1 LVKTFTTKLFVVIL
15 FVSALSGAGKL
26 YARQTQQNQVP
37 NQQPNQYPASQ
48 GQQQYPTQQGQQFPN
63 RQQQYPNQQSPNQP
77 QQQPFNQQ
85 PRPGQLPVSNQPPV
99 APSGSATARAD
110 TGFKPGP
117 IKLREPTTKRERS
130 GLFFKDPPGLVR
142 TIEYDPLTN
151 RYILYERLGN
161 LNYRPPQYLTFSQYL
176 QLQQRSLRR
185 DYFQQLS
192 DNYAFESQQPGFIP
206 QIKVRSKTFEQI
218 FGNSNINIRPQG
230 SAEVILAGQ
239 INKNENPLFNTRQR
253 NQFNFNFD
261 QRIQLNVT
269 GDIGDKLKITTN
281 YNTQAQFQFEN
292 QIKLD
297 YTGHADEIIQK
308 IEAGTVSMPLN
319 TTLITGSQ
327 ALFGVKTKLRFG
339 RLDVTS
345 IFSQQRSQAKNITIT
360 NGSQQGNISITA
372 ADYEANKHY
381 FLSQYFRNNYNR
393 ALANIPIISSNI
405 TITKIEVWTTNRT
418 NVTDN
423 SRDILAFMDLGEN
436 KPHNPLIQGGSAY
449 SGYPAGF
456 QGPGFPQQSNS
467 LLANLPAGARNTN
480 SNDVANYFRASGGT
494 DNYAKLT
501 YARKLKDNEF
511 TLHPQLGYISL
522 NYPLNNDEV
531 LAVAYQYTVNGVQY
545 QVGEFSSDRA
555 VNNATPTVLYTKL
568 LKNELLKTNL
578 PTWDLMM
585 KNIYSLGA
593 YQISPTNFR
602 LNISRLDDKTGIEKT
617 IMDEGNN
624 LKEKRWLQITG
635 LDNLNQQ
642 NDKSPDGYFD
652 FLEGITIDS
661 QNGRIMFPTIEP
673 FGSDLERQFT
683 SAEGDLKTRY
693 VYQPLY
699 DSTKTIAQQLF
710 PKLNRYLIKGTYTG
724 QNGSEYQLN
733 AVNIPQGSVV
743 VTAGN
748 LKLQEGT
755 DYTIDYSAGRL
766 RMLNQALLQSGQPI
780 NIKLENN
787 ELFGV
792 QQKSLWGTRLDYRV
806 NPKLAL
812 GATIMHLTEQPITQ
826 NEIVGEESISNTIW
840 GFDANYSTESRFLTR
855 LVDKIPFIN
864 TKAHSTINFSGE
876 FAQLM
881 PGSPGALN
889 FAGSRNGTSYLDDF
903 ENSRSVI
910 DIKSAINWQLSGTPQ
925 LFPESQTFNDLSYGF
940 NRARLAFY
948 NIDPIFYTNS
958 GNIPVSRNDLSNHYV
973 RQVLEQEVFPYKQST
988 TGQPLSL
995 ATLNLAFYPTVRG
1008 PYNYTTTGVNTD
1020 GTLQNPRNRWGGI
1033 FRKLETNDFESLNV
1047 GYIEFWVLDPFIYKP
1062 NSAGGDL
1069 YFNLGSVSEDILKDG
1084 RKSLENALPVDGI
1097 TADKVDETAWGRVSR
1112 LQPVV
1117 NAFDN
1122 NPDNRRLQDVG
1133 LDGLNNADEK
1143 TKFAPFLQ
1151 QTQGV
1156 LNPQAAAAL
1165 NADPSS
1171 DDYRYY
1177 QGQALDQ
1184 AGAGILERYSR
1195 YNGTEGNSKTAE
1207 QSQAELGIQ
1216 TSASTSLPDGE
1227 DINRDNNMSQTD
1239 EYFQYRVSI
1248 RPQDMVVGQNYIN
1261 DKITANV
1268 KLPNGTT
1275 QSVTWYQFR
1284 VPITDYTSKVGNIQD
1299 FKAIRFMRMFMT
1311 NFADTAVLRFAT
1323 LQLARSE
1330 WRTFNAENNPIN
1342 IIADPAIQSPVNDG
1356 STLDVQA
1363 VNIEENGNRT
1373 PIPYVVPPGINRQRN
1388 YNNLQT
1394 DTKLNEQSLSLNVTN
1409 LRDGYSRAA
1418 FRTFFN
1424 DLRAYKRVQMF
1435 IHAEGDQLKDNDLN
1449 AFIRLGVDY
1458 QDNYYE
1464 YEVPLAITQPGT
1476 RDPGAI
1482 WPAVNELNLQ
1492 LSILTDAKLARNNAK
1507 LNGQPWPFT
1516 VPFTYTDG
1524 KNKVTIKG
1532 QPDLSRLR
1540 TIMLGVRN
1548 PYKANGTIGDDGLNK
1563 TGTVWFDE
1571 LRLTDFDQGGGWAA
1585 TARVDATLADFANI
1599 TVSGSKST
1607 IGFGTLDSRVSD
1619 RSRSDNQIIDAS
1631 ASVELGKFFPDKSG
1645 IRIPAYVNISTQKS
1659 TPQYDPGMADVELK
1673 KSLAA
1678 APSSQAR
1685 DSIKRVS
1692 EDFTVRKSINFTN
1705 VHKERTDVS
1714 APAHVWDI
1722 ENFAATYAY
1731 TEYQHHDFIVENDMA
1746 KTYRVALNY
1755 NYTREPKYIT
1765 PFAKIIKNNLLA
1777 LARDFNFSI
1786 LPSRLNFSINF
1797 DRFYSENTLRN
1808 NDPNNYIAIPTSF
1821 NKNFN
1826 ITRVYGIGW
1835 NLSRSLSLDID
1846 ATNLS
1851 VVDEPAGR
1859 INGLKRDTLWTN
1871 LMRLGRTVNYNH
1883 TININYT
1890 TPVNKIPGLDWTAL
1904 TMRYST
1910 NFNWQS
1916 QPTFAINNPT
1926 YDVGNS
1932 IQNARTIQLNP
1943 NLNFANFYNK
1953 FRGLRKGRDEKTS
1966 IGKLFLGVL
1975 TSIKSIS
1982 GTYTRT
1988 EGTFLPGYLPKS
2000 NFFGQDL
2007 NYNSP
2012 GIGFLLGSQ
2021 ADIRPTAIARGW
2033 ISTDTL
2039 QNQLF
2044 VKSFNEDIQLRSII
2058 EPLPDLRIELKAFR
2072 TQDRNYQTQFKYL
2085 ESTQSIENLSPVTS
2099 GTYSISFLSI
2109 GTAFSKGGDV
2119 DRNSADFQKFLDNR
2133 TVVSQ
2138 RLGQQNPN
2146 SAGTNGGYADGYSPN
2161 AQNVLVPAFLAAYTG
2176 KDASAVSLNQFP
2188 KIPIPNWD
2196 IKYSGLA
2203 RLPLFN
2209 DLFDSFDL
2217 RHVYRSSYNV
2227 SAYTTLLQYQ
2237 TINGYSSTR
2246 DANND
2251 FLPLYQFSQV
2261 SILESFLPLLG
2272 ADMRFKNS
2280 MTANVEFSKNRF
2292 LNLSMLNSQ
2301 LAQQDENIIVLGFGY
2316 RPKNFHIPWGLF
2328 GSGREN
2334 NDVNFKLD
2342 VAIRDKKLVIYR
2354 ADVPGA
2360 EISAGSKNI
2369 TLRPSIDYVI
2379 NQRFNLNLFY
2389 DSNITKPYTSQ
2400 AFTTAF
2406 TNFGINL
2413 KLLLQ

>member
-1 LVKTFTTKLFVVIL
+1 MP
-15 FVSALSGAGKL
+15 G
-26 YARQTQQNQVP
+26 RQT
-37 NQQPNQYPASQ
+37 SQ
-48 GQQQYPTQQGQQFPN
+48 AGQTNIATQQTT
-63 RQQQYPNQQSPNQP
+63 
-77 QQQPFNQQ
+77 
-85 PRPGQLPVSNQPPV
+85 RP
-99 APSGSATARAD
+99 D
-110 TGFKPGP
+110 TGYKPGP
-117 IKLREPTTKRERS
+117 VNLREAQSKRERS
-130 GLFFKDPPGLVR
+130 GLFFTDPPGLVR
-142 TIEYDPLTN
+142 TIEYDPATN

-161 LNYRPPQYLTFSQYL
+161 LNYRAPQYLTFSEYL
-176 QLQQRSLRR
+176 LLQQRSTKR
-185 DYFQQLS
+185 DYFQQLA
-192 DNYAFESQQPGFIP
+192 DNYAYESQQPGFIP

-218 FGNSNINIRPQG
+218 FGSSNINIRPQG

-239 INKNENPLFNTRQR
+239 VNKNQNPLFSARQR

-269 GDIGDKLKITTN
+269 GDIGDKLKISTN
-281 YNTQAQFQFEN
+281 YNTEAQFQFEN

-297 YTGHADEIIQK
+297 YTGSPDEIIQK

-327 ALFGVKTKLRFG
+327 ALFGVKTKLKFG

-345 IFSQQRSQAKNITIT
+345 IFSQQRSQSRNITIT

-405 TITKIEVWTTNRT
+405 TITRIEVWTTNRT
-418 NVTDN
+418 NVTTD
-423 SRDILAFMDLGEN
+423 SRDILAFLDLGEN
-436 KPHNPLIQGGSAY
+436 RPYNSALIQGGGAY
-449 SGYPAGF
+449 SPYPAGYK
-456 QGPGFPQQSNS
+456 GPGFPQQSNS
-467 LLANLPAGARNTN
+467 LLNNLPAGARNTN
-480 SNDVANYFRASGGT
+480 SNDVANYFRGTGAT

-501 YARKLKDNEF
+501 YARKLTDKEF

-531 LAVAYQYTVNGVQY
+531 LAVAYQYTLNGQQY
-545 QVGEFSSDRA
+545 QVGEFSSDVPVDA
-555 VNNATPTVLYTKL
+555 ATPKVLYTKL

-593 YQISPTNFR
+593 YQISPVNFK
-602 LNISRLDDKTGIEKT
+602 LNVSRLDDKSGIEKS
-617 IMDEGNN
+617 IMDEGTNTRS
-624 LKEKRWLQITG
+624 KRWLQITG
-635 LDNLNQQ
+635 VDNLDQQ
-642 NDKSPDGYFD
+642 NDKHPDGYFD

-661 QNGRIMFPTIEP
+661 QNGRIMFPVLEP
-673 FGSDLERQFT
+673 FGSDLARQFT
-683 SAEGDLKTRY
+683 TGETDIASRY

-710 PKLNRYLIKGTYTG
+710 PRLNRYLIKGTYTG

-733 AVNIPQGSVV
+733 AVNVPQGSVV

-755 DYTIDYSAGRL
+755 DYTVDYGAGRI
-766 RMLNQALLQSGQPI
+766 RILNQALLQSGQPI
-780 NIKLENN
+780 NVKLENN

-792 QQKSLWGTRLDYRV
+792 QQKSLFGSRLDYHV

-812 GATIMHLTEQPITQ
+812 GATIMHLSEQPITQ
-826 NEIVGEESISNTIW
+826 NEIIGEESISNTIW
-840 GFDANYSTESRFLTR
+840 GFDANYSSESRFLTR
-855 LVDKIPFIN
+855 LVDKIPLIN
-864 TKAHSTINFSGE
+864 TKAPSTINFSGE

-881 PGSPGALN
+881 PGSPNALN
-889 FAGSRNGTSYLDDF
+889 FAGSKNGTSYLDDF

-910 DIKSAINWQLSGTPQ
+910 DVKSAINWQISGTPQ
-925 LFPESQTFNDLSYGF
+925 MFSESQTFNDLSYGF

-948 NIDPIFYTNS
+948 NIDPIFYTN
-958 GNIPVSRNDLSNHYV
+958 GGTIPVSRSDLSNHYV

-995 ATLNLAFYPTVRG
+995 ATLNMAFYPTVRG
-1008 PYNYTTTGVNTD
+1008 PYNFATTGINSD
-1020 GTLQNPRNRWGGI
+1020 GTLQNPRSRWGGM

-1062 NSAGGDL
+1062 NSTGGDL

-1084 RKSLENALPVDGI
+1084 RKSLENSLPVDGA
-1097 TADKVDETAWGRVSR
+1097 TADKVDETVWGRVSK

-1122 NPDNRRLQDVG
+1122 DPNNRSLQDVG
-1133 LDGLNNADEK
+1133 LDGLNNDGEK
-1143 TKFAPFLQ
+1143 VKFAPVLQ
-1151 QTQGV
+1151 QVQG
-1156 LNPQAAAAL
+1156 LLSPQAAAAL
-1165 NADPSS
+1165 NNDPSS
-1171 DDYRYY
+1171 DDYQYY
-1177 QGQALDQ
+1177 QGAALDQ
-1184 AGAGILERYSR
+1184 AGAGILDRYSR
-1195 YNGTEGNSKTAE
+1195 YNGTDGNSKTAE

-1239 EYFQYRVSI
+1239 EYFQYHVSI
-1248 RPQDMVVGQNYIN
+1248 RPQDMVVGQNYVN

-1268 KLPNGTT
+1268 KLPNGST
-1275 QSVTWYQFR
+1275 QAVTWYQFR
-1284 VPITDYTSKVGNIQD
+1284 IPITDYSSKVGNIQD

-1311 NFADTAVLRFAT
+1311 NFADTAILRFAT

-1330 WRTFNAENNPIN
+1330 WRTFNAENNPLN
-1342 IIADPAIQSPVNDG
+1342 VIADPAIQNPVIDG

-1424 DLRAYKRVQMF
+1424 DLRSYKRIQMF
-1435 IHAEGDQLKDNDLN
+1435 IHAEGEQLSDNDLH
-1449 AFIRLGVDY
+1449 AFVRLGVDY

-1476 RDPGAI
+1476 RDPGSI
-1482 WPAVNELNLQ
+1482 WPANNELDLQ
-1492 LSILTDAKLARNNAK
+1492 LAVLTDAKLARNNAK
-1507 LNGQPWPFT
+1507 LNGQPWPYT

-1524 KNKVTIKG
+1524 RNTVTIKG

-1548 PYKANGTIGDDGLNK
+1548 PYKATTLANDDGLSK

-1571 LRLTDFDQGGGWAA
+1571 LRLTDFDQRGGWAA
-1585 TARVDATLADFANI
+1585 TARVDAALADFANI

-1607 IGFGTLDSRVSD
+1607 IGFGTLDSRVSE
-1619 RSRSDNQIIDAS
+1619 RNRSDNQIIDAS
-1631 ASVELGKFFPDKSG
+1631 ASVELGKFFPEKSG
-1645 IRIPAYVNISTQKS
+1645 IRIPAYVNITTQVS
-1659 TPQYDPGMADVELK
+1659 TPQYDPSMPDVELK

-1678 APSSQAR
+1678 APNKQVR
-1685 DSIKRVS
+1685 DSIRNVS
-1692 EDFTVRKSINFTN
+1692 VDYTVRKSINFTN
-1705 VHKERTDVS
+1705 VHKERTNPD
-1714 APAHVWDI
+1714 APVHVWDV

-1731 TEYQHHDFIVENDMA
+1731 TEYQHHDFIVENDLA

-1755 NYTREPKYIT
+1755 NYNKEPKYYE
-1765 PFAKIIKNNLLA
+1765 PFKKIIKNNLLA

-1808 NDPNNYIAIPTSF
+1808 NDPNNYIPIPTSF

-1835 NLSRSLSLDID
+1835 NLSKSLQLDID

-1859 INGLKRDTLWTN
+1859 LNGLKRDTLWEN
-1871 LMRLGRTVNYNH
+1871 LWRLGRTVNYNH
-1883 TININYT
+1883 TINLNYT
-1890 TPVNKIPGLDWTAL
+1890 APVNKIPGLDWTAL
-1904 TMRYST
+1904 TVRYST

-1916 QPTFAINNPT
+1916 QPEFAINNPT
-1926 YDVGNS
+1926 YDVGNT

-1943 NLNFANFYNK
+1943 NLNFTSFYNK
-1953 FRGLRKGRDEKTS
+1953 FSALRKKSDGS
-1966 IGKLFLGVL
+1966 GGIGKFFLGVL
-1975 TSIKSIS
+1975 TGIKNVS

-1988 EGTFLPGYLPKS
+1988 EGTFLPGYMPKS
-2000 NFFGQDL
+2000 NLFGQDL
-2007 NYNSP
+2007 SYDAP
-2012 GIGFLLGSQ
+2012 GLGFLLGSQ
-2021 ADIRPTAIARGW
+2021 ADIRDKAIANGW

-2044 VKSFNEDIQLRSII
+2044 VKTYNEDIHLRSII
-2058 EPLPDLRIELKAFR
+2058 EPIPDLRIELLAFK
-2072 TQDRNYQTQFKYL
+2072 TQDRNYQTNFKYL
-2085 ESTQSIENLSPVTS
+2085 ESTQRIENLSPVTT
-2099 GTYSISFLSI
+2099 GTYSISYMSLA
-2109 GTAFSKGGDV
+2109 TAFSKSGDAT
-2119 DRNSADFQKFLDNR
+2119 RTSAVFQQFLDNR
-2133 TVVSQ
+2133 SVISQ
-2138 RLGQQNPN
+2138 RLGRTNPN
-2146 SAGTNGGYADGYSPN
+2146 SAGAAGGFADGYGPN
-2161 AQNVLVPAFLAAYTG
+2161 AQNVLVPAFLAAYSG
-2176 KDASAVSLNQFP
+2176 KNAGKSTTNQFP
-2188 KIPIPNWD
+2188 DIPIPNWQ
-2196 IKYSGLA
+2196 ISYNGLS
-2203 RLPLFN
+2203 RLPFFS

-2217 RHVYRSSYNV
+2217 KHGYRSSYNI
-2227 SAYTTLLQYQ
+2227 AGYTTLLQYQ
-2237 TINGYSSTR
+2237 ETNGMVNSR

-2251 FLPLYQFSQV
+2251 FLPFYQFQQV
-2261 SILESFLPLLG
+2261 SIFEQFVPLIG
-2272 ADMRFKNS
+2272 ADVRFKNS
-2280 MTANVEFSKNRF
+2280 MTANFEYRKTRS
-2292 LNLSMLNSQ
+2292 LSLSLLNSQ
-2301 LAQQDENIIVLGFGY
+2301 LAQQDENIVVLGFGY
-2316 RPKNFHIPWGLF
+2316 RPKNFRMPWGLF
-2328 GSGREN
+2328 GTGARTN

-2342 VAIRDKKLVIYR
+2342 VAIRDNKTLIYR
-2354 ADVPGA
+2354 ADVAGA
-2360 EISAGSKNI
+2360 EVSSGAQNI
-2369 TLRPSIDYVI
+2369 TLRPAIDWVI

-2400 AFTTAF
+2400 AFTTSF